1 MLDLFSDDP
10 IMKETCSK
18 GAMSTAGQLLGYTF
32 KVGME
37 LDVCLFFVFMGTL
50 VALNSYKRRNGIP
63 AVVVD
68 VLSSILLLYSSYSR
82 TVIIRNTELTK
93 WVINFCAKGAEALI
107 YNYLVLSVVSW
118 VASSVLEFSSSL
130 NLAKLYKTQQRRLIV
145 RFPNIEWSPSR
156 FIVLATATFC
166 TGISLALT
174 FVLWGFVQRSLGSLA
189 QDAVVLVFLTVAAFL
204 RLTRQLMEGVT
215 LITGIAT
222 KEFKWRNP
230 NSKILF
236 GRIAFSSFV
245 LLIHS
250 SCLTYTFASEEKKV
264 WGIAQY
270 TIFMGLCVDVIFRL
284 FACSWA
290 TLNSCCVSRLANFL
304 AHSHY
309 HTPTILTHVVNIGGF
324 VVHFWGLLTH
334 TFVPTLVCRFICP
347 SVRFIFVRIPRVVC
361 VAVVVIVTQFAVACQ
376 AYILHWQDEEE
387 QVNYYDDPLLEPY
400 LPRQVRVETV
410 TSPMHREL
418 VCAPVI
424 LIPTGY
430 RDHRACANCS
440 ELAARH
446 HLARSSDGLRH
457 GLVLPFPP
465 CLGGDELPPVRSPT
479 LDFAD
484 PTDVGTPF
492 SHCHLEVK
500 CVNKLMPMPTTDS
513 MVVTGHLHSPISP
526 SL

>member
-1 MLDLFSDDP
+1 M
-10 IMKETCSK
+10 MKNEETCSN
-18 GAMSTAGQLLGYTF
+18 GAMPTAGQLLGYTF
-32 KVGME
+32 KVEME
-37 LDVCLFFVFMGTL
+37 FEVCLFFVFMGTL
-50 VALNSYKRRNGIP
+50 VALNSRKRRNRIP

-68 VLSSILLLYSSYSR
+68 VLSSIFLLYSSYNR

-93 WVINFCAKGAEALI
+93 WVRDVCAEGAGALI
-107 YNYLVLSVVSW
+107 YNYLVLSLVSW
-118 VASSVLEFSSSL
+118 VASSVLELSSSL
-130 NLAKLYKTQQRRLIV
+130 NLAKLYKTQQRRLNV
-145 RFPNIEWSPSR
+145 RFANIEWSPSR
-156 FIVLATATFC
+156 FIVLATATIC
-166 TGISLALT
+166 TGISLTLT

-189 QDAVVLVFLTVAAFL
+189 QDAVVLLFLTIAAFL

-222 KEFKWRNP
+222 REFKWRSP

-250 SCLTYTFASEEKKV
+250 SCLTYTFASQEKKV
-264 WGIAQY
+264 WGTAQY
-270 TIFMGLCVDVIFRL
+270 TIFVGLCVDVIFRL

-290 TLNSCCVSRLANFL
+290 TLNSCCMSRLANFL

-324 VVHFWGLLTH
+324 VVNFWGLLTH

-347 SVRFIFVRIPRVVC
+347 SVRFIFVSIPRVVC
-361 VAVVVIVTQFAVACQ
+361 LAVVVIATQFTVACG
-376 AYILHWQDEEE
+376 AYVLHWQDEEE

-400 LPRQVRVETV
+400 LPRQVQVETA
-410 TSPMHREL
+410 TSPMHGEL

-430 RDHRACANCS
+430 RNHRACVNCS

-446 HLARSSDGLRH
+446 HLARSSDGPRLE
-457 GLVLPFPP
+457 LVLPFPP
-465 CLGGDELPPVRSPT
+465 SLGGDELPPVWSPT

-492 SHCHLEVK
+492 SLCQLQVR
-500 CVNKLMPMPTTDS
+500 CVYKLTPMPTTDS
-513 MVVTGHLHSPISP
+513 MVVTGHQHSPISP